1 MKNILYILPLS
12 MFLFSNVMNAQSFY
26 MEKGFNS
33 ISTLNY
39 SNTEAVFENSETVM
53 MPQISSEIGLRYP
66 YSEKVILSMGLT
78 NNAFSYANEIHF
90 PLDASADEI
99 LEVNSSFDLAYMGAN
114 LGFDYA
120 IIENTDW
127 TLFFSGKISGNILT
141 SGSRTDEVTNADPS
155 IFASSNTDLM
165 HDSSFNKRWFN
176 LHYGLAFSYQLSDL
190 ASVCS
195 RYTINNTLRKSK
207 TDTEKYS
214 FNSHT
219 FSVGLILHLGKQDYL
234 KKQNRIKQ

>member
-1 MKNILYILPLS
+1 MKNILYIIPLS
-12 MFLFSNVMNAQSFY
+12 MLMSSNIMNAQSFY
-26 MEKGFNS
+26 MENGFNS

-66 YSEKVILSMGLT
+66 YSEKTILSIGLT

-90 PLDASADEI
+90 PLDDYADEVV
-99 LEVNSSFDLAYMGAN
+99 EVNSSFDLAYMGAN
-114 LGFDYA
+114 LGFDYS

-127 TLFFSGKISGNILT
+127 TLFFSGKVSGNILT

-155 IFASSNTDLM
+155 ILPSSNTDLM

-176 LHYGLAFSYQLSDL
+176 LHYG
-190 ASVCS
+190 
-195 RYTINNTLRKSK
+195 
-207 TDTEKYS
+207 
-214 FNSHT
+214 
-219 FSVGLILHLGKQDYL
+219 
-234 KKQNRIKQ
+234 

>member
-33 ISTLNY
+33 ISTVNY
-39 SNTEAVFENSETVM
+39 SNTDVVFENSETVM
-53 MPQISSEIGLRYP
+53 MPQLSSEIGLRYP

-90 PLDASADEI
+90 PLDAAADQVV
-99 LEVNSSFDLAYMGAN
+99 EVNSSFDLAYLGAN
-114 LGFDYA
+114 IGCDYS
-120 IIENTDW
+120 IFETIDW

-141 SGSRTDEVTNADPS
+141 SGSRTDEVRNADMS
-155 IFASSNTDLM
+155 ILPSSNTDLM

-234 KKQNRIKQ
+234 KKENRTKQ